1 MANPNMLTNEYRLL
15 RRVGRGGM
23 GEVWEA
29 VRIKGSGIVVPCA
42 IKLLHADI
50 TETAREHKLFLD
62 EARIAT
68 QLDHGRIV
76 KIIDIGTAR
85 DGRPFLVMER
95 VDGVDLRG
103 FLEAAKAE
111 TGGLL
116 DLDVVVYIIGEVLAG
131 LAYAHG
137 RKEGG
142 ADGGIVHSDVTP
154 GNIMVTSSGEVKLT
168 DFGIARFAAT
178 AGPMSRAVGTPRY
191 MSPEQLSGDPQRET
205 DIYGLGVVL
214 HELLEGKR
222 FLDGFSPDQF
232 RSRVLMGPPPKLSRE
247 GVPAWLDELREWMI
261 ATDPKARPRADE
273 ARAILVKHCP
283 GFVAAGTQLEA
294 QYARIIGGQRSGVTL
309 LKMDDV
315 GAKFGEEEASGNV
328 ELTEL
333 LPATSP
339 QPTELLP
346 ATGPDPSPGPESV
359 RTTTGPVAEPPS
371 MTRRWLAITGSLA
384 LALGL
389 VVIVLLVK
397 ILREP
402 AAVDRADVQDTAH
415 LVTTPQPSVPQPST
429 PEPRLTE
436 PWPTEPRPTEPLAAT
451 KPEATVT
458 PEPPAPSEPTEIE
471 KAPDRPKSSPK
482 PALPKIGVL
491 FFVETNQE
499 GQLQIGRKTV
509 AVKNRSAYM
518 ELAPGKHRI
527 SWQPA
532 GRDDW
537 QLQGEV
543 MLEDISPSRYKVRL
557 ADGKVVEVGKL

>member
-1 MANPNMLTNEYRLL
+1 
-15 RRVGRGGM
+15 M

-95 VDGVDLRG
+95 VDGVDLRA
-103 FLEAAKAE
+103 FVEAAKAE
-111 TGGLL
+111 SGGLL

-247 GVPAWLDELREWMI
+247 GVPAWLDELRERMI
-261 ATDPKARPRADE
+261 ATDPKHRPRADE

-283 GFVAAGTQLEA
+283 GFVAAGAQLQA

-309 LKMDDV
+309 LKLDDS
-315 GAKFGEEEASGNV
+315 GSAFGEGDGNDNV

-346 ATGPDPSPGPESV
+346 ATGSGPSPEFVP
-359 RTTTGPVAEPPS
+359 TTTGPIASAPS
-371 MTRRWLAITGSLA
+371 MPLRWLAITGSLA

-389 VVIVLLVK
+389 VVVVLLVK

-402 AAVDRADVQDTAH
+402 SVVDRAALQDTAQ
-415 LVTTPQPSVPQPST
+415 LVTTPQPTVPPPST
-429 PEPRLTE
+429 PEPR
-436 PWPTEPRPTEPLAAT
+436 PTEPRPIESVAAT
-451 KPEATVT
+451 KPETTVT
-458 PEPPAPSEPTEIE
+458 PEPPSEPPVPSESTEIE
-471 KAPDRPKSSPK
+471 KASERPKASPK

-491 FFVETNQE
+491 FFVETNQA

-518 ELAPGKHRI
+518 ELVPGKYRI
-527 SWQPA
+527 SWQPE
-532 GRDDW
+532 GSDDW
-537 QLQGEV
+537 QLRGEV
-543 MLEDISPSRYKVRL
+543 TLQDISPSRYKVRL

>member
-1 MANPNMLTNEYRLL
+1 
-15 RRVGRGGM
+15 M

-50 TETAREHKLFLD
+50 TETAREHKLFLE

-116 DLDVVVYIIGEVLAG
+116 ELDVVVYIIGEVLAG

-247 GVPAWLDELREWMI
+247 GVPAWLDELRERMI
-261 ATDPKARPRADE
+261 ATDPKDRPRADE

-283 GFVAAGTQLEA
+283 GFVAAGAQLEA

-309 LKMDDV
+309 LKLDDSGSV
-315 GAKFGEEEASGNV
+315 FGEGKSDDV

-333 LPATSP
+333 LPTTSP

-346 ATGPDPSPGPESV
+346 ATGPGSGPGPEFV
-359 RTTTGPVAEPPS
+359 RTTTGPIASPPS

-402 AAVDRADVQDTAH
+402 AGVDRADLQDTAN
-415 LVTTPQPSVPQPST
+415 LVTTPQPTVPQPSA
-429 PEPRLTE
+429 PEPK
-436 PWPTEPRPTEPLAAT
+436 PTEPRPTEPRPTEPVAAT
-451 KPEATVT
+451 KPETTITPT

-471 KAPDRPKSSPK
+471 KAPERPKASPK

-499 GQLQIGRKTV
+499 GRLQVGRKTV

-537 QLQGEV
+537 QVQGEFT
-543 MLEDISPSRYKVRL
+543 LQDISSGRYKVRL

>member
-1 MANPNMLTNEYRLL
+1 MTNPNMLTSEYRLL
-15 RRVGRGGM
+15 RRLGRGGM

-50 TETAREHKLFLD
+50 TETARERKLFLE

-95 VDGVDLRG
+95 VDGVDLRS
-103 FLEAAKAE
+103 FVEAAKAE
-111 TGGLL
+111 SGALL
-116 DLDVVVYIIGEVLAG
+116 ELDVVAYIVGEVLAA

-137 RKEGG
+137 RKVGG
-142 ADGGIVHSDVTP
+142 SDGGIVHSDVTP
-154 GNIMVTSSGEVKLT
+154 GNIMISSSGEVKLT
-168 DFGIARFAAT
+168 DFGIARFTAT

-247 GVPAWLDELREWMI
+247 GVPAWIDELRERMI
-261 ATDPKARPRADE
+261 ATDPKDRPRADE
-273 ARAILVKHCP
+273 ARAILAKHCP
-283 GFVAAGTQLEA
+283 DYIATATLLEA
-294 QYARIIGGQRSGVTL
+294 QYARLIGRQRSGVTL
-309 LKMDDV
+309 LKLEDC
-315 GAKFGEEEASGNV
+315 GSEFGEGDASGDI
-328 ELTEL
+328 EPTEL

-346 ATGPDPSPGPESV
+346 VTGPSPGPEFA
-359 RTTTGPVAEPPS
+359 RTTTGPIASSPS
-371 MTRRWLAITGSLA
+371 MPLRWLVITGSLA

-389 VVIVLLVK
+389 VVVVLVVK
-397 ILREP
+397 ILRGPVE
-402 AAVDRADVQDTAH
+402 VDRADLQDTAH
-415 LVTTPQPSVPQPST
+415 LVTTAQPTVPQP
-429 PEPRLTE
+429 P
-436 PWPTEPRPTEPLAAT
+436 PTEPRPTEPVAAT
-451 KPEATVT
+451 KPETTFT
-458 PEPPAPSEPTEIE
+458 PESPAPSEPTEIE
-471 KAPDRPKSSPK
+471 KAPERPKASPK

-509 AVKNRSAYM
+509 AVKNRSAYA
-518 ELAPGKHRI
+518 ELTPGKYRI
-527 SWQPA
+527 SWQPV
-532 GRDDW
+532 GSDDW
-537 QLQGEV
+537 QRYGEV
-543 MLEDISPSRYKVRL
+543 SIEDISPSRYKVRL

>member
-1 MANPNMLTNEYRLL
+1 
-15 RRVGRGGM
+15 M

-76 KIIDIGTAR
+76 KIIDIGTTR

-103 FLEAAKAE
+103 FVEAAKAE
-111 TGGLL
+111 SGGLL
-116 DLDVVVYIIGEVLAG
+116 ELDVVVYIVGEVLAG

-137 RKEGG
+137 RKVGG
-142 ADGGIVHSDVTP
+142 SDGGIVHSDVTP
-154 GNIMVTSSGEVKLT
+154 GNIMISSSGEVKLT
-168 DFGIARFAAT
+168 DFGIARFAAM

-222 FLDGFSPDQF
+222 FLDGLSPDQF

-247 GVPAWLDELREWMI
+247 DVPAWLDELRERMI

-283 GFVAAGTQLEA
+283 GFVAAGAQLEA

-309 LKMDDV
+309 LKLDDV
-315 GAKFGEEEASGNV
+315 GPEFGEEEASGNV

-346 ATGPDPSPGPESV
+346 ATGPDPSPGPEFV
-359 RTTTGPVAEPPS
+359 RTTTGPIVSPPS

-384 LALGL
+384 LALEL
-389 VVIVLLVK
+389 VVVVLLVK

-402 AAVDRADVQDTAH
+402 SVVDRAALQDTAQ
-415 LVTTPQPSVPQPST
+415 LVTTPQPTVPPPST
-429 PEPRLTE
+429 PEPR
-436 PWPTEPRPTEPLAAT
+436 PTKPRPTESVAAT
-451 KPEATVT
+451 KPETTVT
-458 PEPPAPSEPTEIE
+458 PEPPSEPPAPSEPTEIE
-471 KAPDRPKSSPK
+471 KAPERPKAALK
-482 PALPKIGVL
+482 PALPKMGVL

-499 GQLQIGRKTV
+499 GRLQVGRKTV

-532 GRDDW
+532 GHDDW

-543 MLEDISPSRYKVRL
+543 TLQDISPGRYKVRL